1 VITIRQRLIT
11 IFSNRIPIVQMI
23 LTSAFVTP
31 FLELVPKSKTT
42 NSKLEFDSEM
52 KLFDDL
58 SAILGELKPFFNST
72 HIEEMTAFRRSIAR
86 QRTKQKSPL
95 EAAVETSGGIAQA
108 IASTLNTSQPMSLPN
123 LTKATTDG
131 ADVVNISASLF
142 DRLEIPEA
150 WKGLEAAP
158 LAWPATFTINIL
170 TVTGEK
176 ITLEVQRKLLFS
188 MMLGTLHNNSI

>member
-1 VITIRQRLIT
+1 
-11 IFSNRIPIVQMI
+11 MI
-23 LTSAFVTP
+23 LTSSFVTP
-31 FLELVPKSKTT
+31 FLELVQKNKIT

-72 HIEEMTAFRRSIAR
+72 HNDEMTAFRRTIAR

-95 EAAVETSGGIAQA
+95 EAAVETSGGLGQA
-108 IASTLNTSQPMSLPN
+108 IATTLNTSQSIMLPAM
-123 LTKATTDG
+123 TKATTDG
-131 ADVVNISASLF
+131 AEIVNITASLF

-170 TVTGEK
+170 TSTGEK
-176 ITLEVQRKLLFS
+176 ITLEVQRKCYF
-188 MMLGTLHNNSI
+188 TR